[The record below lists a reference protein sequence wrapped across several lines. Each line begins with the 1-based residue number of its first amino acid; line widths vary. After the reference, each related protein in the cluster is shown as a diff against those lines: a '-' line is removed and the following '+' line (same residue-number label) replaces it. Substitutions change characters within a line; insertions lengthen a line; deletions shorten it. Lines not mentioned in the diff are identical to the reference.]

1 MDIDSN
7 PKSGRSRQQR
17 TDVFI
22 SYSHKDKRLLGEL
35 NIMLQP
41 LVRLGT
47 ITTWDDT
54 RISAGARWLEEINN
68 ALGSARVA
76 VLLVSPEFLASDFI
90 TKVELPT
97 LLRAAERDGLTILW
111 VAVKPSLY
119 RLTAIAEY
127 QAANDPAKPLAAL
140 SRWKRDKELLAI
152 CEKIEQASATRLV
165 PKTSA
170 KVTPKTVKAVGS
182 SAPPRRVES
191 EILSRP
197 IQYDPTEY
205 LINFEDERD
214 LFEKMLDDSAK
225 KRLMFIQAAGGR
237 GKSSLLLMLGFHC
250 EREGIPYCRID
261 SKGQV
266 YDNPHFTLAHA
277 MCTQLGLSPRHLA
290 HALQPLSVY
299 RSQREIDDPYI
310 VSQILAGVNMAHD
323 GLRQR
328 YMKESLSDAFIADL
342 GQLVKQKGRV
352 VCLFD
357 SLERL
362 SPEEEDWL
370 LDTLLTPVRS
380 RKLKGVKIVTAGHRW
395 PKINKR
401 KWERNTHLVDGL
413 SPMNAEHIK
422 TYAEKLNIKITDEEA
437 KYYWKASAGIPL
449 HMAMV
454 VRNLRTQ
461 SEVA

>member
-7 PKSGRSRQQR
+7 PKSGRLRQQR

-22 SYSHKDKRLLGEL
+22 SYSHTDWKCLDDL

-41 LVRLGT
+41 LVGLRT

-54 RISAGARWLEEINN
+54 KISPGDRWREEINI

-90 TKVELPT
+90 TKVELPK
-97 LLRAAERDGLTILW
+97 LLRGAERDGLTILW
-111 VAVKPSLY
+111 VAVKPSLC

-127 QAANDPAKPLAAL
+127 QAANDPAKPLTTL
-140 SRWKRDKELLAI
+140 SRPKRDQELLGI
-152 CEKIEQASATRLV
+152 CEKIEQATKLV
-165 PKTSA
+165 RKTSA
-170 KVTPKTVKAVGS
+170 KVTPKAVGS
-182 SAPPRRVES
+182 STPPRKVES
-191 EILSRP
+191 EIHSRP
-197 IQYDPTEY
+197 IQHDPTEY
-205 LINFEDERD
+205 LINFDDERD
-214 LFEKMLDDSAK
+214 RFKKMLDDSAK
-225 KRLMFIQAAGGR
+225 KRLMFIQAPGGR

-250 EREGIPYCRID
+250 EREGISYCTMD
-261 SKGQV
+261 SKGQS
-266 YDNPHFTLAHA
+266 YDNPHFTLARA

-290 HALQPLSVY
+290 HALLPLSVY
-299 RSQREIDDPYI
+299 RSQGGIDDPYI
-310 VSQILAGVNMAHD
+310 VSQILAGVNIAHD
-323 GLRQR
+323 GLRQP
-328 YMKESLSDAFIADL
+328 YIKERLRDAFIADL

-370 LDTLLTPVRS
+370 LDTLLTPVKS
-380 RKLKGVKIVTAGHRW
+380 RKLKGVMIVTAGHRW

-401 KWERNTHLVDGL
+401 EWARNTYLVDGL
-413 SPMNAEHIK
+413 SSMNAEHIK

-437 KYYWKASAGIPL
+437 KYYRKASAGIPL
-449 HMAMV
+449 HVAMV